1 MPVVPLNQRVQKHRA
16 ALRKAGM
23 RPVQLWVTDT
33 RKRGYLDEARRQ
45 SLVVAEADGADRT
58 FAIFM
63 DSTLGDVEGWT
74 G

>member
-45 SLVVAEADGADRT
+45 SLVVAKADGADRT
-58 FAIFM
+58 LAIFI